1 MDILLKSLTQHTPV
15 VLLAVLLLWI
25 IGTLLQIRMVVRQ
38 RRFEAKWRELLSDTR
53 GESLE
58 TMLYDH
64 LRERLHIED
73 RIEQANSRLDI
84 LEKQIRSAVS
94 RVGLVRYD
102 AFPDVAGSQSFS
114 LAVYDENGDGAIVS
128 SIVGRNSCRVYCK
141 PLISGR
147 SERDLSQEEQ
157 RAIRSASEPG
167 VKPILSP

>member
-1 MDILLKSLTQHTPV
+1 MDVLLKSLTQHASV
-15 VLLAVLLLWI
+15 VLLALLILWI
-25 IGTLLQIRMVVRQ
+25 IGTMIQIRTALRQ
-38 RRFEAKWRELLSDTR
+38 RRFESKWRSLLSDTR
-53 GESLE
+53 GDSLE

-73 RIEQANSRLDI
+73 RIERSNTRLDT
-84 LEKQIRSAVS
+84 LEKQIKSAIS

-114 LAVYDENGDGAIVS
+114 LAVYDENGDGAILS

-141 PLISGR
+141 PLVSGR

-157 RAIRSASEPG
+157 RALTSAAELG
-167 VKPILSP
+167 ARPILSP